1 MNLYIF
7 NADTSPI
14 LIDYGEKI
22 MLGNLGKN
30 LTKTMKKLAGMA
42 IIDEEVVKDVIKDIQ
57 RALIQAD
64 VNIKLVLNLSKTIE
78 GRALN
83 EEPPKAVT
91 PKEHVIRI
99 VYEELVHLLGE
110 KAEEVEIEKKP
121 YKILFVGLQGSGKTT
136 TIGKMARYL
145 QKKGFNP
152 AIICTDTWR
161 PAAYEQLSQ
170 LTQNLNLPLY
180 GDPDNKDALDLARK
194 GLKEFKKQDIIIVDT
209 AGRHKEEK
217 DLLYEMMQ
225 ISKVVEPDEVILVVD
240 GTIGQQAREQAMAFS
255 KTTAIGSII
264 ITKLDGS
271 AKGGGA
277 LSAVSE
283 IRAPIKFIGTGERIE
298 DLEVFDPERFIS
310 RLLGMGDIKA
320 LIERAE
326 EIAEEDLDM
335 DAMDAMLSGK
345 FTLKEMYS
353 QFEMMNK
360 MGPMKQ
366 VMNMLP
372 GMGGKLP
379 KNASQV
385 TEEKLTKYKIMMD
398 SMTEQE
404 LTHPEVIKQSRVKRI
419 ARGSGMRNED
429 VKELLKYY
437 QVTKKAMKGFG
448 KRKMGGPLGQMMRQ
462 MMR

>member
-1 MNLYIF
+1 
-7 NADTSPI
+7 
-14 LIDYGEKI
+14 
-22 MLGNLGKN
+22 MLGNLGEN

-42 IIDEEVVKDVIKDIQ
+42 IIDEKVVKDVIKDIQ

-78 GRALN
+78 VRALN
-83 EEPPKAVT
+83 EEPPKGVT
-91 PKEHVIRI
+91 PKEHVIKI

-110 KAEEVEIEKKP
+110 KAREVEIEKKP
-121 YKILFVGLQGSGKTT
+121 YKILLVGLQGSGKTT
-136 TIGKMARYL
+136 TIGKMAHYL

-161 PAAYEQLSQ
+161 PAAYEQLRQ
-170 LTQNLNLPLY
+170 LTHNLNVPLY
-180 GDPDNKDALDLARK
+180 GDPENKNALDLARK
-194 GLKEFKKQDIIIVDT
+194 GLNEFKKQDIVIIDT
-209 AGRHKEEK
+209 AGRHKEER
-217 DLLYEMMQ
+217 DLLDEMEQ
-225 ISKVVEPDEVILVVD
+225 ISNVVEPDEVILVID

-255 KTTAIGSII
+255 KTTEIGSII

-277 LSAVSE
+277 LSAVAE
-283 IRAPIKFIGTGERIE
+283 IGAPIKFIGTGERIE

-326 EIAEEDLDM
+326 EIGEENLDM

-345 FTLKEMYS
+345 FNLKNMYS

-360 MGPMKQ
+360 MGPMQQ

-398 SMTEQE
+398 SMTDQE

>member
-1 MNLYIF
+1 
-7 NADTSPI
+7 
-14 LIDYGEKI
+14 
-22 MLGNLGKN
+22 MLGDLGKN
-30 LTKTMKKLAGMA
+30 LTKTMKKLAGMT
-42 IIDEEVVKDVIKDIQ
+42 IIDEEVVKEVIKEIQ
-57 RALIQAD
+57 RALIQSD

-78 GRALN
+78 NKALN
-83 EEPPKAVT
+83 EKPPKGVT
-91 PKEHVIRI
+91 AKEHVIKI
-99 VYEELVHLLGE
+99 VYDELVHLLGD
-110 KAEEVEIEKKP
+110 KAEEIEISKKP

-145 QKKGFNP
+145 QKKGFSP

-161 PAAYEQLSQ
+161 PAAYEQLRQ
-170 LTQNLNLPLY
+170 LTESLNLPLY

-194 GLKEFKKQDIIIVDT
+194 GLKEFKKQDLIIVDT

-217 DLLYEMMQ
+217 DLLEEMEQ
-225 ISKVVEPDEVILVVD
+225 ISAVVEPDEVMLVID
-240 GTIGQQAREQAMAFS
+240 GTIGQQAREQALAFS
-255 KTTAIGSII
+255 KTTKIGSIV

-277 LSAVSE
+277 LSAVAE
-283 IRAPIKFIGTGERIE
+283 IGAPIKFIGTGERIE

-310 RLLGMGDIKA
+310 RLLGMGDIKT

-326 EIAEEDLDM
+326 EIAEEDVDTE
-335 DAMDAMLSGK
+335 AMDAMLSGK
-345 FTLKEMYS
+345 FTLKDMYS

-360 MGPMKQ
+360 MGPMQQ
-366 VMNMLP
+366 VMNLLP
-372 GMGGKLP
+372 GMGSKLP

-385 TEEKLTKYKIMMD
+385 TEEKLTKYKILMD
-398 SMTEQE
+398 SMTEEE
-404 LTHPEVIKQSRVKRI
+404 LTHPEIIKQSRVKRI
-419 ARGSGMRNED
+419 SRGSGMRNED

-437 QVTKKAMKGFG
+437 QVTKKAIKGFG

>member
-1 MNLYIF
+1 
-7 NADTSPI
+7 
-14 LIDYGEKI
+14 

-42 IIDEEVVKDVIKDIQ
+42 IIDEKVVKEVIKDIQ

-78 GRALN
+78 KRSLS
-83 EEPPKAVT
+83 EEPPKGVT
-91 PKEHVIRI
+91 PKEHVIKI

-110 KAEEVEIEKKP
+110 KASEVEVEAKP
-121 YKILFVGLQGSGKTT
+121 FIILFVGLQGSGKTT
-136 TIGKMARYL
+136 TIGKLARYL

-152 AIICTDTWR
+152 AIVCTDTWR
-161 PAAYEQLSQ
+161 PAAYEQLRQ
-170 LTQNLNLPLY
+170 LTESLNVPLY
-180 GDPDNKDALDLARK
+180 GDPENKDALDLAKK
-194 GLKEFKKQDIIIVDT
+194 GLKKFKKQDIIIVDT

-217 DLLYEMMQ
+217 DLLDEMEQ
-225 ISKVVEPDEVILVVD
+225 ISVVVKPEEVMLVID

-255 KTTAIGSII
+255 KTTQIGSIV

-277 LSAVSE
+277 LSAVAE
-283 IRAPIKFIGTGERIE
+283 IGAPIKFIGTGERLE
-298 DLEVFDPERFIS
+298 DLETFDPERFIS
-310 RLLGMGDIKA
+310 RLLGMGDIKT

-326 EIAEEDLDM
+326 EIAEEDV
-335 DAMDAMLSGK
+335 DAESMDAMLSGK
-345 FTLKEMYS
+345 FTLKDMYS

-360 MGPMKQ
+360 MGPMQQ
-366 VMNMLP
+366 VMNMMP
-372 GMGGKLP
+372 GMGNKLP

-385 TEEKLTKYKIMMD
+385 TEEKLTKYRILMD
-398 SMTEQE
+398 SMTEHE
-404 LTHPEVIKQSRVKRI
+404 HTHPEVIKQSRVKRI
-419 ARGSGMRNED
+419 AKGSGMRNED

-437 QVTKKAMKGFG
+437 QVTKKAIKGFG

>member
-1 MNLYIF
+1 
-7 NADTSPI
+7 
-14 LIDYGEKI
+14 

-30 LTKTMKKLAGMA
+30 LTKTMKKLAGMT
-42 IIDEEVVKDVIKDIQ
+42 IIDEEVVKEVVKDIQ
-57 RALIQAD
+57 RALIQSD

-78 GRALN
+78 ERALN
-83 EEPPKAVT
+83 EEPPKGVT
-91 PKEHVIRI
+91 AKEHVIKI
-99 VYEELVHLLGE
+99 VYDELVHLLGD
-110 KAEEVEIEKKP
+110 KAAEVEIQKKP

-136 TIGKMARYL
+136 TIGKMAKYL

-161 PAAYEQLSQ
+161 PAAYEQLRQ
-170 LTQNLNLPLY
+170 LTESLNLSLY
-180 GDPDNKDALDLARK
+180 GDPDNDDALDLARK

-217 DLLYEMMQ
+217 DLLDEMEQ
-225 ISKVVEPDEVILVVD
+225 ISAVVEPDEVMLVID
-240 GTIGQQAREQAMAFS
+240 GTIGQQAREQALAFS
-255 KTTAIGSII
+255 KTTNIGSIV

-277 LSAVSE
+277 LSAVAE
-283 IRAPIKFIGTGERIE
+283 IGAPIKFIGTGERID
-298 DLEVFDPERFIS
+298 DLEIFDPERFIS
-310 RLLGMGDIKA
+310 RLLGMGDIKT

-326 EIAEEDLDM
+326 EIVDEDVDTE
-335 DAMDAMLSGK
+335 AMDAMLSGK
-345 FTLKEMYS
+345 FTLKDMYS

-360 MGPMKQ
+360 MGPMQQ

-372 GMGGKLP
+372 GMGNKLP

-385 TEEKLTKYKIMMD
+385 TEEKLSKYKILMD
-398 SMTEQE
+398 SMTEDE
-404 LTHPEVIKQSRVKRI
+404 LTHPEIVKQSRVKRI

-437 QVTKKAMKGFG
+437 QVTKKAIKGFG

>member
-1 MNLYIF
+1 
-7 NADTSPI
+7 
-14 LIDYGEKI
+14 

-30 LTKTMKKLAGMA
+30 LTNTMKKLAGMT
-42 IIDEEVVKDVIKDIQ
+42 IIDEEVVKEVIKDIQ
-57 RALIQAD
+57 RALIQSD

-78 GRALN
+78 DRALN
-83 EEPPKAVT
+83 EKPPKGVT
-91 PKEHVIRI
+91 AKEHVIKI
-99 VYEELVHLLGE
+99 VYEELVHLLGD
-110 KAEEVEIEKKP
+110 KAAEVEIDKKP

-136 TIGKMARYL
+136 TIGKMGKYL

-152 AIICTDTWR
+152 ALICTDTWR
-161 PAAYEQLSQ
+161 PAAYEQLRQ
-170 LTQNLNLPLY
+170 LTESLNLSLY
-180 GDPDNKDALDLARK
+180 GDPNNKDALDLARK
-194 GLKEFKKQDIIIVDT
+194 GLKEFKKQDLIIVDT

-217 DLLYEMMQ
+217 DLLDEMEQ
-225 ISKVVEPDEVILVVD
+225 ISAVVEPDEVMLVID
-240 GTIGQQAREQAMAFS
+240 GTIGQQAKEQALAFS
-255 KTTAIGSII
+255 KTTKIGSIV

-277 LSAVSE
+277 LSAVAE
-283 IRAPIKFIGTGERIE
+283 IGAPIKFIGTGERIE

-310 RLLGMGDIKA
+310 RLLGMGDIRS

-326 EIAEEDLDM
+326 EIAEEDVDAE
-335 DAMDAMLSGK
+335 AMDAMLSGK
-345 FTLKEMYS
+345 FTLKDMYS

-360 MGPMKQ
+360 MGPMQQ

-372 GMGGKLP
+372 GMGNKLP

-385 TEEKLTKYKIMMD
+385 TEEKLGKYKILMD

-404 LTHPEVIKQSRVKRI
+404 LTHPEIIKQSRVKRI

-437 QVTKKAMKGFG
+437 QVTKKAIKGFG
-448 KRKMGGPLGQMMRQ
+448 KRKMGGPMGQMMRQ

>member
-1 MNLYIF
+1 
-7 NADTSPI
+7 
-14 LIDYGEKI
+14 

-30 LTKTMKKLAGMA
+30 LTNTMKKLAGMS
-42 IIDEEVVKDVIKDIQ
+42 IIDEEVVKEAIKDIQ
-57 RALIQAD
+57 RALIQSD
-64 VNIKLVLNLSKTIE
+64 VNIKLVLNLSKKIE
-78 GRALN
+78 ERALK
-83 EEPPKAVT
+83 EEPPKGIT
-91 PKEHVIRI
+91 PREYIITI
-99 VYEELVHLLGE
+99 VYEELVNLIG
-110 KAEEVEIEKKP
+110 ATAQEVEVDTKP
-121 YKILFVGLQGSGKTT
+121 YKIMFVGLQGSGKTT
-136 TIGKMARYL
+136 TIAKLAKYL

-152 AIICTDTWR
+152 AVVSTDTWR
-161 PAAYEQLSQ
+161 PAAFEQLRQ
-170 LTQNLNLPLY
+170 LVENMNVPLY
-180 GDPDNKDALDLARK
+180 GDPQNNDALDLARN
-194 GLKEFKKQDIIIVDT
+194 GLKEFRKQDVIIFDT

-217 DLLYEMMQ
+217 GLLEEMEQ
-225 ISKVVEPDEVILVVD
+225 LSNIIEPNEVMLVID
-240 GTIGQQAREQAMAFS
+240 GTIGQQAREQAQAFN
-255 KTTAIGSII
+255 KATDVGSII

-283 IRAPIKFIGTGERIE
+283 IGAPIKFIGTGERIDDFE
-298 DLEVFDPERFIS
+298 AFDPERFIS
-310 RLLGMGDIKA
+310 RLLGMGDIKT
-320 LIERAE
+320 LLEKAE
-326 EIAEEDLDM
+326 EIAEEDMDT

-360 MGPMKQ
+360 MGPMQQ
-366 VMNMLP
+366 VMNMIP

-379 KNASQV
+379 KNASQM
-385 TEEKLTKYKIMMD
+385 TEEKLDKYKILMD
-398 SMTEQE
+398 SMTDYE

-437 QVTKKAMKGFG
+437 NVTKKAMKGFG

>member
-1 MNLYIF
+1 
-7 NADTSPI
+7 
-14 LIDYGEKI
+14 

-78 GRALN
+78 ARALN
-83 EEPPKAVT
+83 EEPPKGVT
-91 PKEHVIRI
+91 PKEHVIKI

-110 KAEEVEIEKKP
+110 KAKEVEIEKKP

-136 TIGKMARYL
+136 TIGKIARYL

-161 PAAYEQLSQ
+161 PAAYEQLLQ
-170 LTQNLNLPLY
+170 LTHNLNLPLY
-180 GDPDNKDALDLARK
+180 GDPNNKNPLDLASK

-217 DLLYEMMQ
+217 DLLEEMEQ
-225 ISKVVEPDEVILVVD
+225 ISKVVEPDEVILVID
-240 GTIGQQAREQAMAFS
+240 GTIGQQAREQALAFS
-255 KTTAIGSII
+255 KTTEIGSII

-283 IRAPIKFIGTGERIE
+283 IGAPIKFIGTGERIE
-298 DLEVFDPERFIS
+298 DLEIFDPERFIS
-310 RLLGMGDIKA
+310 RLLGMGDVKA

-326 EIAEEDLDM
+326 EIAEEDLDR

-360 MGPMKQ
+360 MGPMQQ

-379 KNASQV
+379 KNASQI

-398 SMTEQE
+398 SMTEKE

-437 QVTKKAMKGFG
+437 HVTKKAMKGFG

>member
-1 MNLYIF
+1 
-7 NADTSPI
+7 
-14 LIDYGEKI
+14 

-30 LTKTMKKLAGMA
+30 LTKTMKKLAGMT
-42 IIDEEVVKDVIKDIQ
+42 IIDEEVVKEVIKDIQ
-57 RALIQAD
+57 RALIQSD

-78 GRALN
+78 ERALN
-83 EEPPKAVT
+83 EEPPKGVT
-91 PKEHVIRI
+91 AKEHVIKI
-99 VYEELVHLLGE
+99 VYDELVHLLGD
-110 KAEEVEIEKKP
+110 KAAEVEIQKKP

-136 TIGKMARYL
+136 TIGKMAKYL

-152 AIICTDTWR
+152 ALICTDTWR
-161 PAAYEQLSQ
+161 PAAYEQLRQ
-170 LTQNLNLPLY
+170 LTESLNLSIY
-180 GDPDNKDALDLARK
+180 GDPDNDDALDLARK

-217 DLLYEMMQ
+217 DLLDEMEQ
-225 ISKVVEPDEVILVVD
+225 ISAVVEPDEVMLVID
-240 GTIGQQAREQAMAFS
+240 GTIGQQAREQALAFS
-255 KTTAIGSII
+255 KTTNIGSIV

-277 LSAVSE
+277 LSAVAE
-283 IRAPIKFIGTGERIE
+283 IGAPIKFIGTGERID

-310 RLLGMGDIKA
+310 RLLGMGDIKT

-326 EIAEEDLDM
+326 EIVDEDVDTE
-335 DAMDAMLSGK
+335 AMDAMLSGK
-345 FTLKEMYS
+345 FTLKDMYS

-360 MGPMKQ
+360 MGPMQQ

-372 GMGGKLP
+372 GMGNKLP

-385 TEEKLTKYKIMMD
+385 TEEKLTKYKILMD
-398 SMTEQE
+398 SMTEDE
-404 LTHPEVIKQSRVKRI
+404 LTHPEIIKQSRVKRI

-437 QVTKKAMKGFG
+437 QVTKKAIKGFG

>member
-1 MNLYIF
+1 
-7 NADTSPI
+7 
-14 LIDYGEKI
+14 

-30 LTKTMKKLAGMA
+30 LTKTMKKLAGMT
-42 IIDEEVVKDVIKDIQ
+42 IIDEEVVKEVIKDIQ
-57 RALIQAD
+57 RALIQSD

-78 GRALN
+78 DKALN
-83 EEPPKAVT
+83 EEPPKGVT
-91 PKEHVIRI
+91 AKEHVIKI
-99 VYEELVHLLGE
+99 VYDELVHLLGD
-110 KAEEVEIEKKP
+110 KAEEIEIEKKP

-136 TIGKMARYL
+136 TIGKMAKYL

-161 PAAYEQLSQ
+161 PAAYEQLCQ
-170 LTQNLNLPLY
+170 LTENLNLPLY

-194 GLKEFKKQDIIIVDT
+194 GLKEFKKQDLIIVDT

-217 DLLYEMMQ
+217 DLLDEMEQ
-225 ISKVVEPDEVILVVD
+225 ISEVVEPDEVMLVID
-240 GTIGQQAREQAMAFS
+240 GTIGQQAREQALAFS
-255 KTTAIGSII
+255 KTTDIGSIV

-277 LSAVSE
+277 LSAVAE
-283 IRAPIKFIGTGERIE
+283 LGAPIKFIGTGERIE

-310 RLLGMGDIKA
+310 RLLGMGDIKT

-326 EIAEEDLDM
+326 EIAEEDVDAE
-335 DAMDAMLSGK
+335 AMDAMLSGK
-345 FTLKEMYS
+345 FTLKDMYS

-360 MGPMKQ
+360 MGPMQQ

-372 GMGGKLP
+372 GMGSKLP

-385 TEEKLTKYKIMMD
+385 TEEKLTKYKILMD

-404 LTHPEVIKQSRVKRI
+404 LTHPEIIKQSRVKRI

-437 QVTKKAMKGFG
+437 QVTKKAIKGFG
-448 KRKMGGPLGQMMRQ
+448 KRKMNGPLGQMMRQ